1 MPVTEFAI
9 LPLTRSLTK
18 DNSTLPEILID
29 KLRIA
34 KTVLDQASKYKFHYF
49 QQIEVPSIVYIIGRW
64 DSSEAHYAFLPSA
77 ENQELLELFKED
89 IVMDGEDEGKKMQMW
104 HLGNDVFAVAS
115 GTEWFFNAP
124 VISCN
129 RHFVPKKQKSGFIEQ
144 FNEVKG
150 ILEEFTKPYGVVG
163 GWRIEKEAEEKEEWV
178 LYLGFESVDN
188 HMQFAKTRGFEKYR
202 EIVGFVG
209 GFELK
214 HLRAIKGL

>member
-18 DNSTLPEILID
+18 DNPTLPETLID

-34 KTVLDQASKYKFHYF
+34 KTVLEQASKYKFHYF
-49 QQIEVPSIVYIIGRW
+49 QQIEDPSIVYIIGKW
-64 DSSEAHYAFLPSA
+64 DSPEAHYAFLPSA
-77 ENQELLELFKED
+77 ENQKLLELFKED
-89 IVMDGEDEGKKMQMW
+89 IIMDGEDEEKKMQMW
-104 HLGNDVFAVAS
+104 HLDNDVFAVAS
-115 GTEWFFNAP
+115 NTEWVFNAP

-129 RHFVPKKQKSGFIEQ
+129 RHFVPKEQKSDFIEQ

-178 LYLGFESVDN
+178 LYSGFESVDN
-188 HMQFAKTRGFEKYR
+188 HMQFAKTGGFEKYR
-202 EIVGFVG
+202 EIVRFVAGFQ
-209 GFELK
+209 LK